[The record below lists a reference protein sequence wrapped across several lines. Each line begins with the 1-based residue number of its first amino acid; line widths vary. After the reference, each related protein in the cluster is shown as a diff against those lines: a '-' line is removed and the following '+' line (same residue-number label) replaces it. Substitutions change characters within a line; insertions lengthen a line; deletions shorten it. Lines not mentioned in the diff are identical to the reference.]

1 LAYLRQFNAQGVPL
15 EGAIDHPCF
24 EVEAFR
30 SEASKV
36 RRHAGLDRMK
46 YLKDIAKL
54 APAGTWEWDFLSG
67 AVTWSDAV
75 FRLLGIEPRSI
86 PPSYEFFVSRIHPDD
101 RQGAEAMSFMARS
114 GQTLSAAFRIIRTD
128 GTVRWVTS
136 LGETFHDDT
145 GKLTWASGMLIDVTD
160 LREAQLELT
169 TREARY
175 KALARAN
182 SLGQWRASPE
192 GEIFE
197 ADYWCEFTGQSEEE
211 ARSLGWL
218 NAIHPEDADAVSA
231 TWHDAIRIGSGTQF
245 SYRVRHRTGEYRWL
259 ITKMVPIKN
268 ADGSVREWVGSSEDI
283 HRWREAQEA
292 LRVNEERLRL
302 ALEGARMVTW
312 DYDYESGYITRS
324 ANAVEIH
331 GMASGPA
338 SEFLAR
344 IHPDD
349 RPLVKRALD
358 GTRESGA
365 RLQIQYRIQGPNNE
379 LKWLYSS
386 GNLLHSVRKGL
397 NRIIGVTFDI
407 TAHKATE
414 ARWRETEAA
423 YIEAAGALQGLEER
437 YRALKEVAGDIVWSA
452 GPEGRVA
459 DMPEWREFT
468 GLTADQIRGWGW
480 LNAIHPADR
489 ERARDNLEQVI
500 DERSC
505 QIFDCRVRDKDGS
518 YHWMRIRVAPVLAP
532 DGTCREWVGA
542 CHRTKVV
549 RLEANGDS
557 TGPPQDTCQ
566 DTAVVRLMPWQ
577 IRAARAILGWS
588 ARELGEAAGVSLS
601 TIRRIEEAQ
610 SHDARMLA
618 AVRSALENAGVEFST
633 LPDGRRIVAPVQVVG
648 GTETSCQPSQQRQ
661 YW

>member
-1 LAYLRQFNAQGVPL
+1 MCAEMSGLNDMRYL
-15 EGAIDHPCF
+15 H
-24 EVEAFR
+24 
-30 SEASKV
+30 
-36 RRHAGLDRMK
+36 
-46 YLKDIAKL
+46 DIAKL

-75 FRLLGIEPRSI
+75 FRLLGLEPKSI

-114 GQTLSAAFRIIRTD
+114 GQTLSAAFRIIRLD

-136 LGETFHDDT
+136 LGEAFHDET

-160 LREAQLELT
+160 LREAQIELI

-197 ADYWCEFTGQSEEE
+197 ADFWCEFTGQSEEE
-211 ARSLGWL
+211 ARNLGWL

-259 ITKMVPIKN
+259 MTKMVPIRN
-268 ADGSVREWVGSSEDI
+268 IDGSVREWVGSSEDI
-283 HRWREAQEA
+283 HEWRESQET
-292 LRVNEERLRL
+292 LRINEERLRL
-302 ALEGARMVTW
+302 ALDRARMVTW
-312 DYDYESGYITRS
+312 DYDLESGYIMRS
-324 ANAVEIH
+324 ANSTTIH
-331 GMASGPA
+331 GVGSGPA
-338 SEFLAR
+338 NEFLAR

-349 RPLVKRALD
+349 RPLVRLALE
-358 GTRESGA
+358 GTRVSGA
-365 RLQIQYRIQGPNNE
+365 RLQIQYRILGPNND

-386 GNLLHSVRKGL
+386 GNLLRSVRKGST
-397 NRIIGVTFDI
+397 RIIGVTLDI
-407 TAHKATE
+407 TAQKATE
-414 ARWRETEAA
+414 ARCRETEAA
-423 YIEAAGALQGLEER
+423 YTEATNALRELEGR
-437 YRALKEVAGDIVWSA
+437 HRTLKEVAGDIVWSA
-452 GPEGRVA
+452 GPEGKVA

-489 ERARDNLEQVI
+489 ERTRDTLEKVI
-500 DERSC
+500 DERAC
-505 QIFDCRVRDKDGS
+505 QKFDCRVRGRDGS

-532 DGTCREWVGA
+532 DGTCREWIGA
-542 CHRTKVV
+542 CHKPKVV
-549 RLEANGDS
+549 RLEASRVS
-557 TGPPQDTCQ
+557 TDASQDAHQ
-566 DTAVVRLMPWQ
+566 DPAAHRLMPWQ

-610 SHDARMLA
+610 SHDSRMLA
-618 AVRSALENAGVEFST
+618 AVRSALEHAGIEFSM
-633 LPDGRRIVAPVQVVG
+633 LPDGRRSVAPTQAVWSPYASSRSAVG
-648 GTETSCQPSQQRQ
+648 
-661 YW
+661 